1 LIQKFIIL
9 TYMIDEKSV
18 IEKIKKGDIDSY
30 SILINEYQNNI
41 YSLCLSI
48 VKNVDDALDLTQEA
62 FLIAYENI
70 KNFKQEAKFS
80 TWVYRIAY
88 NLCVNFIKRKGEIFS
103 LENEDVTNVEIE
115 DKTSSIWEE
124 IEKDERIKMI
134 SEGLKRIKDSDRLI
148 IELKDIKGL
157 TYEEISI
164 ILSIPMGTVKSKL
177 YRAREN
183 LKKVV
188 EDIIKKGNFKK

>member
-103 LENEDVTNVEIE
+103 LEDEDVTNVEIE
-115 DKTSSIWEE
+115 DKTSSIWKE

>member
-1 LIQKFIIL
+1 
-9 TYMIDEKSV
+9 
-18 IEKIKKGDIDSY
+18 
-30 SILINEYQNNI
+30 
-41 YSLCLSI
+41 
-48 VKNVDDALDLTQEA
+48 
-62 FLIAYENI
+62 
-70 KNFKQEAKFS
+70 
-80 TWVYRIAY
+80 
-88 NLCVNFIKRKGEIFS
+88 
-103 LENEDVTNVEIE
+103 
-115 DKTSSIWEE
+115 
-124 IEKDERIKMI
+124 MI

-188 EDIIKKGNFKK
+188 EDIIKKGDFKKWNKFLYFLSKLRDVKKRRNSQYSRIYWWKKRWRDSVIDKKWWNPSW

>member
-1 LIQKFIIL
+1 
-9 TYMIDEKSV
+9 MIDEKSV

-30 SILINEYQNNI
+30 SILINEYQNDI

-48 VKNVDDALDLTQEA
+48 VKNVDDDLDLTQEA
-62 FLIAYENI
+62 FLISYENI

-88 NLCVNFIKRKGEIFS
+88 NLCVNFIKRKGEIFT
-103 LENEDVTNVEIE
+103 LEDEDIINVEIE

-124 IEKDERIKMI
+124 IEKDERVKMI
-134 SEGLKRIKDSDRLI
+134 SEGLKRIKDSDSLI

-157 TYEEISI
+157 TYEEIST
-164 ILSIPMGTVKSKL
+164 ILSIPMGTVKSRL

-188 EDIIKKGNFKK
+188 EDIIKKGDFEK

>member
-115 DKTSSIWEE
+115 DKTSSIWKE

>member
-103 LENEDVTNVEIE
+103 LEDEDITNVEIE

-124 IEKDERIKMI
+124 IEKDERVKMI

-188 EDIIKKGNFKK
+188 EDIIKKGDFKK

>member
-9 TYMIDEKSV
+9 IYMIDEKSV

-30 SILINEYQNNI
+30 SILINEYQNDI

-88 NLCVNFIKRKGEIFS
+88 NLCVNFIKRKGEIFT
-103 LENEDVTNVEIE
+103 LEDEDIINVEIE

-124 IEKDERIKMI
+124 IEKDERVKMI
-134 SEGLKRIKDSDRLI
+134 SEGLKRIKDSDSLI

-157 TYEEISI
+157 TYEEIST
-164 ILSIPMGTVKSKL
+164 ILSIPMGTVKSRL

-188 EDIIKKGNFKK
+188 EDIIKKGDFEK